1 MDSCASWPLL
11 VLCLIFVPRTHFLNE
26 DLIGS
31 WWLSSSRIY
40 LLTWEGSKIT
50 VFIPSHRS
58 PCPQTGVD
66 RALCVLL
73 GASFGSERPHS
84 SGCPAGAG
92 EEKQEM
98 ERVQVAL
105 ECSWAL
111 G

>member
-1 MDSCASWPLL
+1 MVKFLKDIFAHLGRLQDHCVHTFSQVTLPSDRSRQA
-11 VLCLIFVPRTHFLNE
+11 LCL
-26 DLIGS
+26 
-31 WWLSSSRIY
+31 
-40 LLTWEGSKIT
+40 
-50 VFIPSHRS
+50 
-58 PCPQTGVD
+58 
-66 RALCVLL
+66 LL
-73 GASFGSERPHS
+73 GANFGSERPHS